1 MELTVNNL
9 TKTYGKKTA
18 VDHLNFTLGWSDAAH
33 PARQGNLGGGVYGL
47 LGPNGS
53 GKTTLM
59 RMLTG
64 ILEPTCGTVTLD
76 GTPIEK
82 LGETFRAMLG
92 YLPQE
97 FGFYRGF
104 SGLDTLRY
112 IAALKGLDRRQTET
126 KVEELLETV
135 GLTQDAKRRVSGYSG
150 GMRRRLGIA
159 QALLNDPDILIL
171 DEPTAGLDP
180 QERVRF
186 RNLISE
192 IAASR
197 LVLLST
203 HIVSDIEY
211 IAGQVLLMKD
221 GRLLRMAAPQDI
233 VQEAKGRVWTVRTQ
247 PEQLAAIKHSHMIGN
262 LRNVEGGVELR
273 VVGDTAPQLP
283 GVLPAEPALE
293 DVYLY
298 HFRQASGE

>member
-1 MELTVNNL
+1 MELSVSNL
-9 TKTYGKKTA
+9 TKTYGKKVA
-18 VDHLNFTLGWSDAAH
+18 VDNLSF
-33 PARQGNLGGGVYGL
+33 RLGGGVYGL

-64 ILEPTCGTVTLD
+64 ILEPTGGTVLLD
-76 GTPIEK
+76 GKPIEQ

-104 SGLDTLRY
+104 TGLDTLRY
-112 IAALKGLDRRQTET
+112 IAALKGLDRKQTEQR
-126 KVEELLETV
+126 VEELLETV
-135 GLTQDAKRRVSGYSG
+135 GLTADAKRRVSGYSG

-159 QALLNDPDILIL
+159 QALLNNPDILIL

-186 RNLISE
+186 RNMISE

-203 HIVSDIEY
+203 HIVSDIEH
-211 IAGQVLLMKD
+211 IAGQVLLMKE
-221 GRLLRMAAPQDI
+221 GRLLRMAAPQEI
-233 VQEAKGRVWTVRTQ
+233 VQEARGRVWTVRASR
-247 PEQLAAIKHSHMIGN
+247 EQMEEIKKHYPIGN
-262 LRNVEGGVELR
+262 LRNVDGGMELR
-273 VVGDTAPQLP
+273 IVGDDAPQLP
-283 GVLPAEPALE
+283 GVMPAEPGLE

>member
-1 MELTVNNL
+1 MELSVNNL
-9 TKTYGKKTA
+9 TKVYGKKVA
-18 VDHLNFTLGWSDAAH
+18 VDGLNFT
-33 PARQGNLGGGVYGL
+33 LGGGVYGL

-59 RMLTG
+59 RMITG
-64 ILEPTCGTVTLD
+64 ILEPTSGSVTLN

-82 LGETFRAMLG
+82 LGETFRDMLG

-104 SGLDTLRY
+104 TALDTLRY
-112 IAALKGLDRRQTET
+112 IAALKGLDRKQTERR
-126 KVEELLETV
+126 VEELLDTV
-135 GLTQDAKRRVSGYSG
+135 GLAADAKRRVSGFSG

-159 QALLNDPDILIL
+159 QALLNDPEILIL
-171 DEPTAGLDP
+171 DEPTSGLDP

-186 RNLISE
+186 RNMISE

-211 IAGQVLLMKD
+211 IAGHVLLMKE
-221 GRLLRMAAPQDI
+221 GRMLRMAAPQDI
-233 VQEAKGRVWTVRTQ
+233 VQEARGRVWTVHAK
-247 PEQLAAIKHSHMIGN
+247 PEDLGELKRRHLIGN
-262 LRNVEGGVELR
+262 IRNVDGGVELR
-273 VVGDTAPQLP
+273 VVGDAAPELP
-283 GVLPAEPALE
+283 GVTTAEPGLE

>member
-1 MELTVNNL
+1 MELSVCNL
-9 TKTYGKKTA
+9 TKVYGKKVA
-18 VDHLNFTLGWSDAAH
+18 VDDLNFS
-33 PARQGNLGGGVYGL
+33 LGGGVYGL

-59 RMLTG
+59 RMITG
-64 ILEPTCGTVTLD
+64 ILEPTSGSVTLG

-82 LGETFRAMLG
+82 LGEAYRDMLG

-104 SGLDTLRY
+104 TALDTLRY
-112 IAALKGLDRRQTET
+112 IAALKGLDRKQTERR
-126 KVEELLETV
+126 VEELLETV
-135 GLTQDAKRRVSGYSG
+135 SLAADAKRRVSGFSG

-159 QALLNDPDILIL
+159 QALLNDPEILIL
-171 DEPTAGLDP
+171 DEPTSGLDP

-186 RNLISE
+186 RNMISE

-211 IAGQVLLMKD
+211 IAGHVLLMKE
-221 GRLLRMAAPQDI
+221 GRMLRMAAPQDI
-233 VQEAKGRVWTVRTQ
+233 VQEARGRVWTVHAK
-247 PEQLAAIKHSHMIGN
+247 PEDLGELKRRHLIGN
-262 LRNVEGGVELR
+262 IRNVEGGVELR
-273 VVGDTAPQLP
+273 LVGDDAPQLP
-283 GVLPAEPALE
+283 GVAAAEPGLE

>member
-1 MELTVNNL
+1 MELSVNGL
-9 TKTYGKKTA
+9 TKAYGDKVA
-18 VDHLNFTLGWSDAAH
+18 VDNLSFA
-33 PARQGNLGGGVYGL
+33 LGGGVYGL

-64 ILEPTCGTVTLD
+64 ILEPTAGTVTLD

-112 IAALKGLDRRQTET
+112 IAALKGLDRKQTEIR
-126 KVEELLETV
+126 VGELLETV
-135 GLTQDAKRRVSGYSG
+135 GLSQDAKRRVSGYSG

-159 QALLNDPDILIL
+159 QALLNNPDILIL

-180 QERVRF
+180 QERVHF
-186 RNLISE
+186 RNMISE

-211 IAGQVLLMKD
+211 IAGQVLLMKE

-233 VQEAKGRVWTVRTQ
+233 LQEARGRVWTVRASH
-247 PEQLAAIKHSHMIGN
+247 EQMEALKKHYPIGN

-273 VVGDTAPQLP
+273 VVGDIAPQLP
-283 GVLPAEPALE
+283 DVTPVEPALE

>member
-1 MELTVNNL
+1 MELSVNNL
-9 TKTYGKKTA
+9 TKVYGKKVA
-18 VDHLNFTLGWSDAAH
+18 VDDLNFS
-33 PARQGNLGGGVYGL
+33 LGGGVYGL

-59 RMLTG
+59 RMITG
-64 ILEPTCGTVTLD
+64 ILEPTSGSVTLN

-82 LGETFRAMLG
+82 LGEAFRAMLG

-104 SGLDTLRY
+104 SALDTLRY
-112 IAALKGLDRRQTET
+112 IAALKGLDRKQTERR
-126 KVEELLETV
+126 VEELLETV
-135 GLTQDAKRRVSGYSG
+135 GLAADAKRRVSGFSG

-159 QALLNDPDILIL
+159 QALLNDPEILIL

-186 RNLISE
+186 RNMISE

-211 IAGQVLLMKD
+211 IAGHVLLMKE
-221 GRLLRMAAPQDI
+221 GRMLRMASPQDI
-233 VQEAKGRVWTVRTQ
+233 VQEARGRVWTVHAR
-247 PEQLAAIKHSHMIGN
+247 PEELGELKRRHLIGN
-262 LRNVEGGVELR
+262 IRNVEGGVELR
-273 VVGDTAPQLP
+273 VVGDDAPQLP
-283 GVLPAEPALE
+283 GVAAAEPGLE

>member
-1 MELTVNNL
+1 MELSVCNL
-9 TKTYGKKTA
+9 TKVYGKKVA
-18 VDHLNFTLGWSDAAH
+18 VDDLNFS
-33 PARQGNLGGGVYGL
+33 LGGGVYGL

-59 RMLTG
+59 RMITG
-64 ILEPTCGTVTLD
+64 ILEPTSGSVTLN

-82 LGETFRAMLG
+82 LGETFRDMLG

-104 SGLDTLRY
+104 TALDTLRY
-112 IAALKGLDRRQTET
+112 IAALKGLDRKQTERR
-126 KVEELLETV
+126 VEELLETV
-135 GLTQDAKRRVSGYSG
+135 GLAADAKRRVSGFSG

-159 QALLNDPDILIL
+159 QALLNDPEILIL
-171 DEPTAGLDP
+171 DEPTSGLDP

-186 RNLISE
+186 RNMISE

-211 IAGQVLLMKD
+211 IAGHVLLMKE
-221 GRLLRMAAPQDI
+221 GRMLRMASPQDI
-233 VQEAKGRVWTVRTQ
+233 VQEARGRVWTVHAK
-247 PEQLAAIKHSHMIGN
+247 PEDLGELKRRHLIGN
-262 LRNVEGGVELR
+262 IRNVEGGVELR
-273 VVGDTAPQLP
+273 LVGDDAPQLP
-283 GVLPAEPALE
+283 GVAAAEPGLE

>member
-1 MELTVNNL
+1 MELKVTGL
-9 TKTYGKKTA
+9 TKAYKKKVA
-18 VDHLNFTLGWSDAAH
+18 VDDLSFTLS
-33 PARQGNLGGGVYGL
+33 GGVYGL

-59 RMLTG
+59 RMITG
-64 ILEPTCGTVTLD
+64 ILEPTAGRVAFN
-76 GTPIEK
+76 
-82 LGETFRAMLG
+82 GEEITAMGESYRNMLG

-104 SGLDTLRY
+104 TGYDTLRY
-112 IAALKGLDRRQTET
+112 IAALKGLDKRQTEK
-126 KVEELLETV
+126 KVEELVETV
-135 GLTQDAKRRVSGYSG
+135 GLAADAKRRVSGYSG

-171 DEPTAGLDP
+171 DEPTSGLDP

-186 RNLISE
+186 RNMISE
-192 IAASR
+192 ISSSR

-203 HIVSDIEY
+203 HIVSDVEY
-211 IAGQVLLMKD
+211 IAGQVMLMKE
-221 GRLLRMAAPQDI
+221 GRIFMMDAPGKI
-233 VQEAKGRVWTVRTQ
+233 LSSAKGRVWAALAR
-247 PEQLAAIKHSHMIGN
+247 PEDMSELKRRYLIGN
-262 LRNVEGGVELR
+262 IRNTEGGVELR
-273 VVGDTAPQLP
+273 IVSDEKPEIQGAAP
-283 GVLPAEPALE
+283 VEPALE

>member
-1 MELTVNNL
+1 MELKVTGL
-9 TKTYGKKTA
+9 TKAYKKKVA
-18 VDHLNFTLGWSDAAH
+18 VDDVSFALN
-33 PARQGNLGGGVYGL
+33 GGVYGL

-59 RMLTG
+59 RMVTG
-64 ILEPTCGTVTLD
+64 ILEPTAGRVSFNGEEITA
-76 GTPIEK
+76 
-82 LGETFRAMLG
+82 LGESYRNMLG

-104 SGLDTLRY
+104 TGYDTLRY
-112 IAALKGLDRRQTET
+112 IAALKGLDKRRTDK
-126 KVEELLETV
+126 KVEELVETV
-135 GLTQDAKRRVSGYSG
+135 GLAADAKRRVSGYSG

-171 DEPTAGLDP
+171 DEPTSGLDP

-186 RNLISE
+186 RNMISE
-192 IAASR
+192 ISSSR

-203 HIVSDIEY
+203 HIVSDVEY
-211 IAGQVLLMKD
+211 IAGQVMLMKE
-221 GRLLRMAAPQDI
+221 GRIFMMDAPGKI
-233 VQEAKGRVWTVRTQ
+233 LSSAKGRVWTA
-247 PEQLAAIKHSHMIGN
+247 LARQDDMSELKRRYLIGN
-262 LRNVEGGVELR
+262 IRNTEGGVELR
-273 VVGDTAPQLP
+273 IVSDDKPEIP
-283 GVLPAEPALE
+283 GAAPAEPVLE